1 MRVDRLLARV
11 GRRHALPSDSALL
24 RLTSGAL
31 LVSRSSA
38 TFCRVAPADVPGV
51 ERVLVGEAP
60 LGALGRS
67 LLHELSRHGFF
78 GPPRPAEPRSPTVQ
92 VQLTNACNLACAYCC
107 TNSGRPRTFEL
118 DLEATTRVV
127 REARDLLGRGCPV
140 ALLGGEPLLVPWAIE
155 LGRRALHLGLRLTVF
170 TNGTLLADPDVARR
184 TAALI
189 AEGAEVRV
197 SLAGPTSES
206 CDGASQAKRF
216 DAALEGI
223 RLLAGHGARVTIDLM
238 LLPANVAATAER
250 LPSLRR
256 RLPEG
261 TPVTLGLAY
270 LSGRE
275 RGPGLFRSR
284 AELEAALDG
293 VALEAGERIP
303 AERRGPLAFRRD
315 GCGCALGD
323 HLSVRS
329 DGAVFSCFKMEE
341 QVGDLAAGGLCAV
354 LKTVREDPHP
364 VSTLPLCG
372 DCPLAS
378 LCGGGCRSE
387 NLLFTGNADTP
398 FCGPW
403 RVRVLSELLA
413 EDRFGAVT
421 WPVAHLCAEARA
433 RGIDAPAGAVPLLPS
448 RHVVDT

>member
-1 MRVDRLLARV
+1 MRVDRLLAHL
-11 GRRHALPSDSALL
+11 GRPHALPSDSALL
-24 RLTSGAL
+24 PLTSGAL
-31 LVSRSSA
+31 LVSRSWA
-38 TFCRVAPADVPGV
+38 VFCRVAPADVPAV
-51 ERVLVGEAP
+51 SRVLSGEAP

-67 LLHELSRHGFF
+67 LLADLSGHGFF
-78 GPPRPAEPRSPTVQ
+78 GSPRPAEPRSPAVQ
-92 VQLTNACNLACAYCC
+92 IQLTNACNLACAYCC
-107 TNSGRPRTFEL
+107 TNSGRARAREL
-118 DLEATTRVV
+118 DLESTTRVV
-127 REARDLLGRGCPV
+127 EEVRDVMGRGCQV

-155 LGRRALHLGLRLTVF
+155 LGRRVLRLGLRLTVF
-170 TNGTLLADPDVARR
+170 TNGTLLAEPDVARR
-184 TAALI
+184 AAALV

-206 CDGASQAKRF
+206 CDGASQGRRF
-216 DAALEGI
+216 DRTLEGI

-238 LLPANVAATAER
+238 LMPGNAAATAEE
-250 LPSLRR
+250 LPKLRR

-275 RGPGLFRSR
+275 HGPGLFRSR
-284 AELEAALDG
+284 AELEAALDC
-293 VALEAGERIP
+293 VALGAGERIP
-303 AERRGPLAFRRD
+303 AERRGPLAFRRE

-323 HLSVRS
+323 HLDVRS

-341 QVGDLAAGGLCAV
+341 QVGDLAAGGLSAV
-354 LKTVREDPHP
+354 LRRVRGDPHP
-364 VSTLPLCG
+364 ASTLPLCH

-387 NLLFTGNADTP
+387 NLLFTADADTP

-421 WPVAHLCAEARA
+421 WPVTHLCAEARA